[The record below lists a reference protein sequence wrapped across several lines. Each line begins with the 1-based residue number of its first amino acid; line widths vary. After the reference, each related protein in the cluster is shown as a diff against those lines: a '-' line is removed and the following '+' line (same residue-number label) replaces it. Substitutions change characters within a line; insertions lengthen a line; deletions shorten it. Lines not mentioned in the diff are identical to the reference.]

1 MRQVESRAEPGA
13 RVNRSGLRAALK
25 SWAREDLIQRL
36 FKNITYLFSANVAV
50 ALLSLASMA
59 LMARAL
65 GPAAFGVLAMIEA
78 YARLVDLFVRLE
90 PWHAVIKYGAEALE
104 RQQSRDFKSLVKF
117 ATLID
122 LGGAMLASAL
132 AIAAAPLAGRWLGW
146 TDETIDL
153 AQLFSLAIAF
163 HLAATPTAVLR
174 LFDRFGLLASRL
186 VVLAVLRLLLV
197 VAVFLGSGGLL
208 AFLLLSM
215 VGQILES
222 LIMLGMAWRELR
234 ARGYGDALSQPI
246 RGVVG
251 RHPGLWG
258 FIWSSNVSLLFRKST
273 QHFDTLI
280 VGGLIDPAAAGLYN
294 VAKRLG
300 AAVLKLG
307 TPIQQAIY
315 PDVARLWAR
324 GERTRFKKTAIQIGV
339 VPGTAAGL
347 LLILLSLKVDPL
359 VALVIGGSFQ
369 GASDLIVVQ
378 MLAATIFL
386 FGVALRPAILSM
398 GRHQHLLALAA
409 LATLLFY
416 GWLVISLPLLGVVG
430 ASWAHVVF
438 NFVWVGGMLVVLLL
452 GARPRPA
459 LAGQQPAASS

>member
-1 MRQVESRAEPGA
+1 MRQVERRAGSDA
-13 RVNRSGLRAALK
+13 RVTWSALRDAVKA
-25 SWAREDLIQRL
+25 WARDELIQRL
-36 FKNITYLFSANVAV
+36 VKNVTYLFSANIAV

-59 LMARAL
+59 LVARAL
-65 GPAAFGVLAMIEA
+65 GPAAFGILVMIEA
-78 YARLVDLFVRLE
+78 YAYLVDLFVRIE
-90 PWHAVIKYGAEALE
+90 PWHAVIRYGAEALE
-104 RQQSRDFKSLVKF
+104 RRASQDFKRLIKF

-122 LGGAMLASAL
+122 LGGAALAAAI
-132 AIAAAPLAGRWLGW
+132 AIAAAPLAGRLLGW
-146 TDETIDL
+146 SDATIDL
-153 AQLFSLAIAF
+153 ARLFSLAIAV
-163 HLAATPTAVLR
+163 HLTATPTAVLR

-186 VVLAVLRLLLV
+186 VVLATLRLVLV
-197 VAVFLGSGGLL
+197 AAVFLGGGGLL

-215 VGQILES
+215 LGQILES

-234 ARGYGDALSQPI
+234 AREYGDALLQPV

-300 AAVLKLG
+300 GAVLKLG

-315 PDVARLWAR
+315 PDIARLWAR
-324 GERTRFKKTAIQIGV
+324 GELTRFKKTVIQVGV

-347 LLILLSLKVDPL
+347 FLVLLSLEVDRL
-359 VALVIGGSFQ
+359 TALVVGESFR

-416 GWLVISLPLLGVVG
+416 AWLVVSLPALGVLG

-438 NFVWVGGMLVVLLL
+438 NVVWVGGMLVVLRR
-452 GARPRPA
+452 GARA
-459 LAGQQPAASS
+459 AAASAVQRPSATP